1 MVDYESVKKK
11 IAANLRSLISIRGT
25 TQSEVAELLG
35 LSQSSVSKWAQ
46 AAVMPDLKSIVGLAD
61 LFGVTVSE
69 IVGDAKSED
78 FENSTYHISDETWGR
93 KPAPAIDKEEL
104 EAMELLH
111 NRDIIDDAKFYGYI
125 TEKLKEIAE

>member
-11 IAANLRSLISIRGT
+11 IAANLRNLISVRGT
-25 TQSEVAELLG
+25 TQMEVAELLSI
-35 LSQSSVSKWAQ
+35 SQSAVSKWARAQ
-46 AAVMPDLKSIVGLAD
+46 VMPDLKSIVGLAD

-69 IVGDAKSED
+69 IVGDAKSEE
-78 FENSTYHISDETWGR
+78 FENSTYRISDETWGR
-93 KPAPAIDKEEL
+93 KPAIDKEEL

-111 NRDIIDDAKFYGYI
+111 KRGIINDAKFYGYI

>member
-11 IAANLRSLISIRGT
+11 IAANLRNLISVRGT
-25 TQSEVAELLG
+25 TQIEVAELLST
-35 LSQSSVSKWAQ
+35 SQSAVSKWARAQ
-46 AAVMPDLKSIVGLAD
+46 VMPDLKSIVRLAD

-69 IVGDAKSED
+69 IVGDAKSEE
-78 FENSTYHISDETWGR
+78 FENSTYRISDETWGR
-93 KPAPAIDKEEL
+93 KPAIDKEEL

-111 NRDIIDDAKFYGYI
+111 DRSIIDDAKFYGYI

>member
-11 IAANLRSLISIRGT
+11 IAANLRNLISVRGT
-25 TQSEVAELLG
+25 TQMEVAELLST
-35 LSQSSVSKWAQ
+35 SQSAVSKWARAQ
-46 AAVMPDLKSIVGLAD
+46 VMPDLKSLVGLAD

-69 IVGDAKSED
+69 IVGDAKSEE

-93 KPAPAIDKEEL
+93 KPVIDKEEL

-111 NRDIIDDAKFYGYI
+111 KRGIINDAKFYGYI

>member
-11 IAANLRSLISIRGT
+11 IAANLRSLISARGT
-25 TQSEVAELLG
+25 TQTEVAELLET
-35 LSQSSVSKWAQ
+35 SQASVSKWVRAQ
-46 AAVMPDLKSIVGLAD
+46 VFPDLKSLIGLAD

-69 IVGDAKSED
+69 LVGDAKSED
-78 FENSTYHISDETWGR
+78 FENSTYHISDEVWGR
-93 KPAPAIDKEEL
+93 KPVIDKEEL

-111 NRDIIDDAKFYGYI
+111 KRNIIDDEKYYSYI

>member
-11 IAANLRSLISIRGT
+11 IAANLRNLISVRGT
-25 TQSEVAELLG
+25 TQMEVAELLG
-35 LSQSSVSKWAQ
+35 VAQSAVSKWARAQ
-46 AAVMPDLKSIVGLAD
+46 VMPDLKSIVGLAD

-69 IVGDAKSED
+69 IVGDAKSEK
-78 FENSTYHISDETWGR
+78 FENSTYHISDEIWGR
-93 KPAPAIDKEEL
+93 KPVIDKEEL

-111 NRDIIDDAKFYGYI
+111 KRSIIDDEKYYSYI